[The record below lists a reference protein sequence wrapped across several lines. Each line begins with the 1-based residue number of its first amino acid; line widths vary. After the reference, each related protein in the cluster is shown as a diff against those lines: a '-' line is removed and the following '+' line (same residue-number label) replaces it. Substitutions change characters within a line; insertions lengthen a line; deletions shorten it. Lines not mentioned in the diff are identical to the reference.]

1 MAHNVICIYCK
12 QKFDRDKEPFVQ
24 VSNLRYAHKHCAEQ
38 HQVQK
43 SQMDRDYEEL
53 VNYIENLFGV
63 GYVSAKVAKQIRDF
77 REMYNYTFSG
87 MLGTL
92 VYWYEIKKAPL
103 DKANGGIGIVPYVYD
118 QAKEYYSKLNVANSQ
133 NATISNYRFK
143 IREIEITS
151 PQPEARPPKLFNLG
165 DED

>member
-92 VYWYEIKKAPL
+92 VYWYEIKGAPL
-103 DKANGGIGIVPYVYD
+103 DKANGGIGIVPYIYD
-118 QAKEYYSKLNVANSQ
+118 QAKEYYTKINQANSL
-133 NATISNYRFK
+133 NAGVSNFKFK
-143 IREIEITS
+143 IREIEITA
-151 PQPEARPPKLFNLG
+151 PQPETRPPKLFNLG